1 MFSSIDFKE
10 IYKGS
15 LSKPRKS
22 SNFIKGNIRQIELS
36 GNPYIQIELFTSTQ
50 TFHKNYSLDI
60 IGIELEKVLKTEFY
74 QLTIQDKNYVYGYK
88 LTSKEHLLTNK
99 TKNTTKSFLSIS
111 HNKEKKY
118 LIKEGVAVPALVD
131 LGVMTKDGKVVKA
144 YYDKYRQINRFL
156 EIFDDTIKKYPKD
169 IINIIDFG
177 CGKSYLTFILYYYL
191 VNIKGIKANIVGLD
205 LKKDVILKCN
215 EIAKRY
221 GYESLHFEIG
231 DISLY
236 KPSFDVDLI
245 ITLHACDTAT
255 DAAMYHAIKLKSKY
269 LLSVPCCQH
278 EINKQLKL
286 SSNGILTEYGIIK
299 ERFSA
304 LLTDSIRADLLK
316 YFGYDVDVLEF
327 VDFDASP
334 KNLLIRAEYKG
345 NRNED
350 ALKRVQEVLK
360 AYQLEQALYNMLFN
374 EK

>member
-1 MFSSIDFKE
+1 M
-10 IYKGS
+10 
-15 LSKPRKS
+15 
-22 SNFIKGNIRQIELS
+22 
-36 GNPYIQIELFTSTQ
+36 
-50 TFHKNYSLDI
+50 
-60 IGIELEKVLKTEFY
+60 
-74 QLTIQDKNYVYGYK
+74 
-88 LTSKEHLLTNK
+88 
-99 TKNTTKSFLSIS
+99 
-111 HNKEKKY
+111 
-118 LIKEGVAVPALVD
+118 AVPALVD

-316 YFGYDVDVLEF
+316 YFGYDVVVLEF

>member
-1 MFSSIDFKE
+1 MFSKIDFKN

-15 LSKPRKS
+15 LSKPRKNS
-22 SNFIKGNIRQIELS
+22 AYIKGSIRQIELS
-36 GNPYIQIELFTSTQ
+36 GVLHIQIELFTTTQ
-50 TFHKNYSLDI
+50 TFHKNYSLDL
-60 IGIELEKVLKTEFY
+60 IGLELEKLIKNDFY
-74 QLTIQDKNYVYGYK
+74 QLSIQDKEYVYGYK
-88 LTSKEHLLTNK
+88 YTSKEHLLTNK
-99 TKNTTKSFLSIS
+99 TKNTSTSFVSLS

-118 LIKEGVAVPALVD
+118 LLKEGVVVPALVD

-144 YYDKYRQINRFL
+144 YYDKYRQINKFL
-156 EIFDDTIKKYPKD
+156 EIFDDTIKNYKKD
-169 IINIIDFG
+169 VINIIDFG

-191 VNIKGIKANIVGLD
+191 VNIKGIKANIIGLD
-205 LKKDVILKCN
+205 LKKDVIAKCN
-215 EIAKRY
+215 DIAKRY
-221 GYESLHFEIG
+221 GYDSLHFEIG

-255 DAAMYHAIKLKSKY
+255 DAAMYHAIKLKAKY

-286 SSNGILTEYGIIK
+286 SAGSILTEYGIIK

-316 YFGYDVDVLEF
+316 YFGYSVDVLEF
-327 VDFDASP
+327 VDFEASP
-334 KNLLIRAEYKG
+334 KNLLIRAEYK
-345 NRNED
+345 NNKNEE
-350 ALKRVQEVLK
+350 ALQRVLK
-360 AYQLEQALYNMLFN
+360 TLKEYNINQTLYNLLFN

>member
-1 MFSSIDFKE
+1 M
-10 IYKGS
+10 
-15 LSKPRKS
+15 
-22 SNFIKGNIRQIELS
+22 NFLQVLK
-36 GNPYIQIELFTSTQ
+36 
-50 TFHKNYSLDI
+50 HKNYSLDI
-60 IGIELEKVLKTEFY
+60 IGIELEKILKTEFY

-304 LLTDSIRADLLK
+304 L
-316 YFGYDVDVLEF
+316 
-327 VDFDASP
+327 
-334 KNLLIRAEYKG
+334 
-345 NRNED
+345 
-350 ALKRVQEVLK
+350 
-360 AYQLEQALYNMLFN
+360 
-374 EK
+374 